1 LIKDSA
7 STTCPISGDT
17 VLICVASAD
26 TSTVKEKRIVDLPL
40 NGRNFFSLVSL
51 SPGVTVG
58 FTPAAQ
64 AANRQGGTRASLTI
78 SLAGSRAT
86 WNNYTLDG
94 VNS

>member
-1 LIKDSA
+1 MIKDSA

-51 SPGVTVG
+51 SSGVTVG
-58 FTPAAQ
+58 LRPRRRPP
-64 AANRQGGTRASLTI
+64 NRQRGTRASLTI

-86 WNNYTLDG
+86 CGITTRWMA
-94 VNS
+94 